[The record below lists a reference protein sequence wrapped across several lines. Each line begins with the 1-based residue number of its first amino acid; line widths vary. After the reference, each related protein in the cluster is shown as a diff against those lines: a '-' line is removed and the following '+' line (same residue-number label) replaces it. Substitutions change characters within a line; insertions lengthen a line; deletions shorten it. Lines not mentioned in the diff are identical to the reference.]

1 MRSVKNKI
9 SGYAACALLLFVTAC
24 FGVVYFCLR
33 SFGTSYQEDM
43 DRAVNQFALSVID
56 PDSARNYN
64 VTRITD
70 EEYYTTLNKLKNF
83 QSGNSQ
89 CVDRISLYSFNN
101 SGGICIFD
109 TGGDSIGNRQEYDEY
124 TESVMAELINCRNS
138 WTADGGSDVVCYTSV
153 RTVDDQPVGYIIVH
167 MKKSPLDRFNTPIIL
182 MYVAMM
188 ALSLIMVRVFSVLM
202 ERNIFRPIRELTD
215 TSLNFTGEDD
225 DAPTEENNGD
235 EIRGLRSAVN
245 KMFMHINSGAESLSR
260 AIFDANHDGMTGTLN
275 KRCYHNMVENFRSCS
290 SICVIYFD
298 VNNLKLMN
306 DTLGHES
313 GDYVIKRAAE
323 YIKAL
328 MSPKDYCFRMGGDEF
343 LMVMTDC
350 TYREMDNVISHIE
363 TDSPIIL
370 NRDSDP
376 LKCALSYGCSYGKGS
391 FDYDSLL
398 TEAEEGMYEKK
409 AELKMLLQM
418 PER

>member
-1 MRSVKNKI
+1 MRSVKDKI
-9 SGYAACALLLFVTAC
+9 SGYAAGALLFFVTIC
-24 FGVVYFCLR
+24 FAVVYFCLR
-33 SFGTSYQEDM
+33 SFGEFYQTDM
-43 DRAVNQFALSVID
+43 DKAVNQFALSVIE

-70 EEYYTTLNKLKNF
+70 EEYFSTLRKLKDF
-83 QSGNSQ
+83 QSENSNS
-89 CVDRISLYSFNN
+89 VNRISLYSFNN
-101 SGGICIFD
+101 SGGICIYD
-109 TGGDSIGNRQEYDEY
+109 TGDDELGNRQEYDEY
-124 TESVMAELINCRNS
+124 TQSVMAELINCRNS
-138 WTADGGSDVVCYTSV
+138 WNDSSGDEIVCYTSV

-167 MKKSPLDRFNTPIIL
+167 MKKSPLDSFNVPIL
-182 MYVAMM
+182 LVYVFMM
-188 ALSLIMVRVFSVLM
+188 TLSLIIVRVFSVLM
-202 ERNIFRPIRELTD
+202 ERNIFRPIKELTD
-215 TSLNFTGEDD
+215 TSLSFTGEDED
-225 DAPTEENNGD
+225 NSTDTRDD
-235 EIRGLRSAVN
+235 EISGLSSAVN
-245 KMFMHINSGAESLSR
+245 KMFMHINSGAENLSR

-275 KRCYHNMVENFRSCS
+275 KRCYHNMIENFRSCS

-323 YIKAL
+323 YIKEL

-343 LMVMTDC
+343 LMVMTEC
-350 TYREMDNVISHIE
+350 TYREMDSVISRIE
-363 TDSPIIL
+363 SESPIIL